1 MKKSILQPFRAFTSP
16 TFEEQGVADLFSASK
31 PFIDRE
37 LLNCFSELYPILFLI
52 LSHVSIRFAGA
63 TVRPEGHIYYPSSN
77 RFSKR
82 FLNVCGASW
91 MSASSRPFKYLLGWL
106 IAGTRGG
113 ISRAKIIQTLNE
125 TPQNANQ
132 LAKMLGMDYRT
143 IRHHLGVLEK
153 NRIITSAG
161 EGYGT
166 TYFLSPAM
174 EENYALFE
182 EILKKIW
189 KK

>member
-1 MKKSILQPFRAFTSP
+1 MS
-16 TFEEQGVADLFSASK
+16 V
-31 PFIDRE
+31 
-37 LLNCFSELYPILFLI
+37 
-52 LSHVSIRFAGA
+52 GA
-63 TVRPEGHIYYPSSN
+63 
-77 RFSKR
+77 
-82 FLNVCGASW
+82 
-91 MSASSRPFKYLLGWL
+91 RPFKYILGWL

-113 ISRAKIIQTLNE
+113 VTRAKIIQTLKE

-132 LAKMLGMDYRT
+132 LANLLGMDYRT
-143 IRHHLGVLEK
+143 IRHHLAVLEK

-161 EGYGT
+161 EGYGI

-174 EENYALFE
+174 EQNYALFE

>member
-1 MKKSILQPFRAFTSP
+1 MSAGARPFR
-16 TFEEQGVADLFSASK
+16 
-31 PFIDRE
+31 
-37 LLNCFSELYPILFLI
+37 
-52 LSHVSIRFAGA
+52 
-63 TVRPEGHIYYPSSN
+63 
-77 RFSKR
+77 
-82 FLNVCGASW
+82 
-91 MSASSRPFKYLLGWL
+91 YLLGWL

-113 ISRAKIIQTLNE
+113 ATRAKIIQTLRE

-132 LAKMLGMDYRT
+132 LANLLGMDYRT
-143 IRHHLGVLEK
+143 IRHHLKVLEK

-161 EGYGT
+161 EGYAV

-182 EILKKIW
+182 EILKRIW